1 MKPRSS
7 WQIQK
12 SVIYALFLR
21 EVNVRFSAGKIGYIW
36 IFLEPMLQILIFV
49 SVKMMLFGNRSNL
62 DYAVFITIGFLGYN
76 LFRHIV
82 NNAMSAFKSN
92 KALFAYKQV
101 KPIDTLI
108 ARLLVEVM
116 VIGFIALVFV
126 GAGFYFG
133 FDMSPQNLGMVLL
146 TFIWLITF
154 AFGFGLL
161 VSVIGFFFESFI
173 KIVKLA
179 MMPLMFISAIF
190 YSLVDLPASAQK
202 LLSLNPI
209 ANFMELIHAS
219 YFDVLSDQFVDYTYM
234 MIWTSVTL
242 YLGLWLYVRLS
253 KGIVSK

>member
-1 MKPRSS
+1 MNQRSS

-82 NNAMSAFKSN
+82 NNAMTAFKSN

-116 VIGFIALVFV
+116 VIGFIAIVFV

-146 TFIWLITF
+146 AFVWLIIF

-173 KIVKLA
+173 KIIKLA

-190 YSLVDLPASAQK
+190 YSLVDVPAPAQK

-219 YFDVLSDQFVDYTYM
+219 YFDVISDQFVNYNYM

-242 YLGLWLYVRLS
+242 YLGLWLYMRLS
-253 KGIVSK
+253 KGIVSR

>member
-82 NNAMSAFKSN
+82 NNSMTAFKSN

-101 KPIDTLI
+101 TPIDTLI

-116 VIGFIALVFV
+116 VIGFIAMVFV
-126 GAGFYFG
+126 GAGFYFD

-146 TFIWLITF
+146 TFVWLITF

-190 YSLVDLPASAQK
+190 YSLVDVPVSAQK

-253 KGIVSK
+253 KGIVSR

>member
-1 MKPRSS
+1 MSKRTP
-7 WQIQK
+7 WQVQK

-21 EVNVRFSAGKIGYIW
+21 EVSVRFSAGKIGYIW
-36 IFLEPMLQILIFV
+36 IFLEPTLQILVFV
-49 SVKMMLFGNRSNL
+49 SVKMLLFGNRSNL
-62 DYAVFITIGFLGYN
+62 DYAVFITTGFLAYN

-92 KALFAYKQV
+92 KGLFAYKQV

-116 VIGFIALVFV
+116 VIGIISLVFIAI
-126 GAGFYFG
+126 GFYFDY
-133 FDMSPQNLGMVLL
+133 DMNPENLGMVLFTFVWL
-146 TFIWLITF
+146 TIF
-154 AFGFGLL
+154 AFGFGLF
-161 VSVIGFFFESFI
+161 VSVIGFFFDSFV

-190 YSLVDLPASAQK
+190 YSLVDLPTAAQEM
-202 LLSLNPI
+202 LSLNPI
-209 ANFMELIHAS
+209 VHFMELIHAS

-234 MIWTSVTL
+234 LVWTSVSL
-242 YLGLWLYVRLS
+242 YMGLWLYIRLS